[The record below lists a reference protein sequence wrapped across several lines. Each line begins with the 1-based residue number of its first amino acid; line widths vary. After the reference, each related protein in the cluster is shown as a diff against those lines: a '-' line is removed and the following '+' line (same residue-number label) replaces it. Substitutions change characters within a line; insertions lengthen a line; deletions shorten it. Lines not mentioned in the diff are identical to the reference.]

1 MLNDPFTYF
10 ITQSFRTFHTYS
22 RSHAPPA
29 FVLSKFNRQDDPR
42 PEFNSVQRKQDSSC
56 LFRRLSRVL
65 SLMPVAQIAA
75 SKRRINTYT
84 RLLFMTRDQQ

>member
-1 MLNDPFTYF
+1 MIRSPTSLRSRFELF
-10 ITQSFRTFHTYS
+10 IHIHVATL
-22 RSHAPPA
+22 PP
-29 FVLSKFNRQDDPR
+29 FVLSKFNHQDDPR